1 MTDDNNQP
9 PAKPPKP
16 PSLRSGSPKEIAD
29 IACERNRN
37 RREAESFGF
46 YLKCLEDNQSSI
58 YQKKRPRQET
68 LNQQM
73 DILDAL
79 FTYMSVHADWKPE
92 SALSYSVAL
101 RAQKQFCSTL
111 KEMKNLKLPKAPA
124 PTPPTFPLDKKIGD
138 PYGARLDN

>member
-1 MTDDNNQP
+1 MTDDPTTP

-16 PSLRSGSPKEIAD
+16 PSLRSGSPKEIAHT
-29 IACERNRN
+29 ACERNFN
-37 RREAESFGF
+37 RREAESFGY
-46 YLKCLEDNQSSI
+46 YLKCLEDDQSSI
-58 YQKKRPRQET
+58 YQKKRPRQES

-79 FTYMSVHADWKPE
+79 FTYMSVHADWKRE

-111 KEMKNLKLPKAPA
+111 KEMKNLKLPKPPA
-124 PTPPTFPLDKKIGD
+124 PPAPTFPLGGK
-138 PYGARLDN
+138 